1 MRSLIHVEIL
11 KSINVTEVSNAY
23 IIFYLLK
30 GNVALQVSGNSFHL
44 KPLDV
49 VMINPFECFQITNE
63 DCLLVKFSIDTHE
76 LLRLTDYQTKYFAC
90 NTVKEKNEHFLKLKA
105 LLDRLIKSSFEQEYR
120 NLLYQKNSFDLLSF
134 LITKFSNNILI
145 KNEEDAR
152 KDEIIAYI
160 DANYKEDIS
169 LNAIA
174 DHFHLSPQYFS
185 KYFKETFQT
194 TFLKYVNSER
204 IEAARI
210 ELLHSDTTILRIAL
224 DHGFPNLSSFARVFK
239 EKYKMNPS
247 QYRTLNQKVK
257 IEDDVWEY
265 SSVKPYLQGSNID
278 ENESTHEI
286 FINISNE
293 NEKLIPYWFNICN
306 LGKLSQILNDGMKE
320 QIVEV
325 QNQIGFR
332 YARINLDLFKFLSAD
347 YSYYDEEKALDFLIE
362 MNFSLLFVI
371 DFRTYHNEAGFRLY
385 LKEMLNHFINRYG
398 IKKIQSWKFELDY
411 NTDYLDE
418 KAREYAIFYDT
429 LSSVFEEIGLTNKL
443 MGPGLLLDDEGNNLK
458 RFLKFNTNLETLTL
472 TVAPYSIENKDG
484 NILISRTTDSNYIF
498 EQYELAR
505 SIFLENNPSGKV
517 TISSW
522 KDSLIDVSII
532 HDSSYRGASIMQNM
546 LRGYGVLE
554 YLPIDKPLDLMFDDN
569 KDNNPISGL
578 PGILSRKGIKKP
590 SFYTFKFLKKLDHY
604 FIYKDENVLVTND
617 DIKYFEIVCHNCKQL
632 SYKYYYAE
640 ETGRASQEISDYFED
655 NDEKRI
661 SFRLNG
667 LKNGKYFLKS
677 RTVNEEDGSALHNWL
692 SMDFKYPSFFSRD
705 ELDYLNSV
713 SKPSITGRM
722 LMVEDNTLHFD
733 CVLKPNEIKHLHL
746 IYSH

>member
-1 MRSLIHVEIL
+1 MRNLIHVEIL
-11 KSINVTEVSNAY
+11 KSVNATEVSNSY

-30 GNVALQVSGNSFHL
+30 GNVELQVSGNLFHL
-44 KPLDV
+44 KPQDV
-49 VMINPFECFQITNE
+49 VMINPSERYQISNE
-63 DCLLVKFSIDTHE
+63 DCLIVKFSIETHE
-76 LLRLTDYQTKYFAC
+76 LLQLTDYQKKYFAC
-90 NTVKEKNEHFLKLKA
+90 NTVKENNEHFVKLKA
-105 LLDRLIKSSFEQEYR
+105 LLDCLIKSSFEQEYR
-120 NLLYQKNSFDLLSF
+120 NLLFRKNSYELVSF
-134 LITKFSNNILI
+134 LIAKFSNNILI

-160 DANYKEDIS
+160 DANYQEDIS

-174 DHFHLSPQYFS
+174 DYFHLSPQYFS
-185 KYFKETFQT
+185 KYFKENFKT
-194 TFLKYVNSER
+194 TFLKYVNTER
-204 IEAARI
+204 IEAARN
-210 ELLHSDTTILRIAL
+210 ELIHSDATILRIAL
-224 DHGFPNLSSFARVFK
+224 DHGFPNLSSFTRVFK
-239 EKYKMNPS
+239 EMYKMNPS
-247 QYRTLNQKVK
+247 QYRDLNQSAKAENDK
-257 IEDDVWEY
+257 WEY
-265 SSVKPYLQGSNID
+265 SSVKQYLQGSNID
-278 ENESTHEI
+278 EYEGTHALN
-286 FINISNE
+286 INLSKE
-293 NEKLIPYWFNICN
+293 TEKLNPYWFGICN
-306 LGKLSQILNDGMKE
+306 LGNLSQIPNDGMKE
-320 QIVEV
+320 QIAAL
-325 QNQIGFR
+325 QNEIGFH
-332 YARINLDLFKFLSAD
+332 YARVNLDFFKSHMSRH
-347 YSYYDEEKALDFLIE
+347 SYYDEEKVLDFLIE
-362 MNFSLLFVI
+362 MDFSLFFVI
-371 DFRTYHNEAGFRLY
+371 DFRTYHNEAGFMRY
-385 LKEMLNHFINRYG
+385 LKGMLNHFINRYG
-398 IKKIQSWKFELDY
+398 IKKVQSWKFELEY
-411 NTDYLDE
+411 NTDFTED
-418 KAREYAIFYDT
+418 KAWQYSVFYDE
-429 LSSVFEEIGLTNKL
+429 LSSVLEELGLTNKL
-443 MGPGLLLDDEGNNLK
+443 TGPALLLDEEGNNLK
-458 RFLKFNTNLETLTL
+458 RFLKFNTKLETLTL
-472 TVAPYSIENKDG
+472 TVAPYSIENKNG

-498 EQYELAR
+498 EQYELASR
-505 SIFLENNPSGKV
+505 IFLGNKPTGKV
-517 TISSW
+517 NISSW

-532 HDSSYRGASIMQNM
+532 NDSSYRGASIMQNM

-655 NDEKRI
+655 NDDKKI

-722 LMVEDNTLHFD
+722 LTVEDNTLRFD

>member
-11 KSINVTEVSNAY
+11 KSIHVTEVSNAY

-30 GNVALQVSGNSFHL
+30 GNAELKVSENSYHL

-49 VMINPFECFQITNE
+49 VMINPSERFQITNE

-120 NLLYQKNSFDLLSF
+120 NLLFQKNSFDLLSF

-145 KNEEDAR
+145 KKEEDAR

-160 DANYKEDIS
+160 VANYNEDIS

-174 DHFHLSPQYFS
+174 EHFRLSPQYFS
-185 KYFKETFQT
+185 KYFKENFQT

-224 DHGFPNLSSFARVFK
+224 EHGFPNLSSFARVFK
-239 EKYKMNPS
+239 ETYKMNPS
-247 QYRTLNQKVK
+247 QYRVLNQQVK
-257 IEDDVWEY
+257 MDADVWEY
-265 SSVKPYLQGSNID
+265 SSVKSYLQDSNID

-286 FINISNE
+286 VINVSNE
-293 NEKLIPYWFNICN
+293 NEKLNPYWFNICN
-306 LGKLSQILNDGMKE
+306 LGNLSQILNDGMKE
-320 QIVEV
+320 QIVEL

-332 YARINLDLFKFLSAD
+332 YARINLDLFKSLSAD

-398 IKKIQSWKFELDY
+398 IKKIQTWKFELDY

-418 KAREYAIFYDT
+418 KAREYASFYDT

-443 MGPGLLLDDEGNNLK
+443 MGPGLILDDEGNNLK
-458 RFLKFNTNLETLTL
+458 RFLEFNTNLETLTL

-655 NDEKRI
+655 NDEKKI

-722 LMVEDNTLHFD
+722 LTVEDNTLHFD

>member
-1 MRSLIHVEIL
+1 MEIL

>member
-1 MRSLIHVEIL
+1 M
-11 KSINVTEVSNAY
+11 TEVSNSY

-30 GNVALQVSGNSFHL
+30 GNAELKVSENSYHL

-49 VMINPFECFQITNE
+49 VMINPSERFQIANE
-63 DCLLVKFSIDTHE
+63 DCLIVKFSIDTHE
-76 LLRLTDYQTKYFAC
+76 LLQLTDYQKKNFAC

-120 NLLYQKNSFDLLSF
+120 KLSFQKNSFDLLSF

-160 DANYKEDIS
+160 DANYNEDIS
-169 LNAIA
+169 LNSIA

-185 KYFKETFQT
+185 KYFKENFET

-224 DHGFPNLSSFARVFK
+224 EQGFPNLSSFARVFK

-257 IEDDVWEY
+257 IENDVWEY
-265 SSVKPYLQGSNID
+265 SSVKQYLQGSNID

-286 FINISNE
+286 VINVSNE
-293 NEKLIPYWFNICN
+293 NEKLNPYWFNICN
-306 LGKLSQILNDGMKE
+306 LGNLSQILNDGMKE
-320 QIVEV
+320 QIVEL

-347 YSYYDEEKALDFLIE
+347 YSYYEEEKALDFLIE

-371 DFRTYHNEAGFRLY
+371 DFRTHHNEAGFRLY
-385 LKEMLNHFINRYG
+385 LKKMLNHFINRYG

-418 KAREYAIFYDT
+418 KAREYGIFYDI
-429 LSSVFEEIGLTNKL
+429 LSSAFEEIGLRNKL

-458 RFLKFNTNLETLTL
+458 RFLEFNANLETLTL
-472 TVAPYSIENKDG
+472 TVAPYSIKNKDG

-554 YLPIDKPLDLMFDDN
+554 CLPIDKPLDLMFDDN

-640 ETGRASQEISDYFED
+640 ETGRTSQDISDYFED
-655 NDEKRI
+655 NDDKKM
-661 SFRLNG
+661 SFRLEG

-692 SMDFKYPSFFSRD
+692 NMDFKYPSFFSRD

-713 SKPSITGRM
+713 SKPSIKGRM

>member
-11 KSINVTEVSNAY
+11 KSINVTEVSNSY

-30 GNVALQVSGNSFHL
+30 GNAELKVSENSYHL

-49 VMINPFECFQITNE
+49 VMINPSERFQIANE
-63 DCLLVKFSIDTHE
+63 DCLIVKFSIDTHE
-76 LLRLTDYQTKYFAC
+76 LLQLTDYQKKNFAC

-120 NLLYQKNSFDLLSF
+120 KLSFQKNSFDLLSF

-160 DANYKEDIS
+160 DANYNEDIS
-169 LNAIA
+169 LNSIA

-185 KYFKETFQT
+185 KYFKENFET

-224 DHGFPNLSSFARVFK
+224 EQGFPNLSSFARVFK

-257 IEDDVWEY
+257 IEYDVWEY
-265 SSVKPYLQGSNID
+265 SSVKQYLQGSNID

-286 FINISNE
+286 VINVSNE
-293 NEKLIPYWFNICN
+293 NEKLNPYWFNICN
-306 LGKLSQILNDGMKE
+306 LGNLSQILNDGMKE
-320 QIVEV
+320 QIVEL

-347 YSYYDEEKALDFLIE
+347 YSYYEEEKALDFLIE

-371 DFRTYHNEAGFRLY
+371 DFRTHHNEAGFRLY
-385 LKEMLNHFINRYG
+385 LKKMLNHFINRYG

-418 KAREYAIFYDT
+418 KAREYGIFYDI
-429 LSSVFEEIGLTNKL
+429 LSSAFEEIGLRNKL

-458 RFLKFNTNLETLTL
+458 RFLEFNANLETLTL
-472 TVAPYSIENKDG
+472 TVAPYSIKNKDG

-554 YLPIDKPLDLMFDDN
+554 CLPIDKPLDLMFDDN

-640 ETGRASQEISDYFED
+640 ETGRTSQEISDYFED
-655 NDEKRI
+655 NDDKKM
-661 SFRLNG
+661 SFRLEG

-692 SMDFKYPSFFSRD
+692 NMDFKYPSFFSRD

-713 SKPSITGRM
+713 SKPSIKGRM